1 MSLRLAVAAA
11 IIIGLIFIGLSVP
24 FIVYQTEQAIV
35 LQFGDPIRVQDRPGL
50 DMKLP
55 WQSVI
60 TYDKRVLDFDLP
72 AARVTAADQKPM
84 IVDAYARFR
93 IADPLLFYK
102 TVGTEGAARTRMTPI
117 MAGSVRNIIS
127 TVDLADVVSG
137 KREITMQRI
146 REQVND
152 QTKGFGIAITD
163 VRLRRADLPEENSK
177 AIYARMKSD
186 REREAA
192 QFRADGDRLAA
203 EIKADADRQRIE
215 ILAEAQKQAQILRG
229 QGDADSIKVYAD
241 AFGKDKEFFAFYR
254 SLEAYRNA
262 LAGSDTTFLLSPDSE
277 FFRYFGAAPH
287 SSAGASGTTPA
298 PR

>member
-1 MSLRLAVAAA
+1 MSLRLAFAAA
-11 IIIGLIFIGLSVP
+11 IVIVLVFFGLSVP

-50 DMKLP
+50 DFKLP
-55 WQSVI
+55 YQSVI

-102 TVGTEGAARTRMTPI
+102 TVGTETAARARMTPI

-127 TVDLADVVSG
+127 TVVLADVVSG

-203 EIKADADRQRIE
+203 EIKADADRQRTE
-215 ILAEAQKQAQILRG
+215 ILAEAQKQSQILRG

-241 AFGKDKEFFAFYR
+241 AFGKDKDFFAFYR

-262 LAGSDTTFLLSPDSE
+262 LAGSDTTFLLSPDSD

-287 SSAGASGTTPA
+287 GAAGAGGSTPT

>member
-102 TVGTEGAARTRMTPI
+102 TVGTEGAALTRMTPI

-262 LAGSDTTFLLSPDSE
+262 LGGNDTTFLLSPDSE
-277 FFRYFGAAPH
+277 FFRYFGTSPH
-287 SSAGASGTTPA
+287 PGAGATTPA